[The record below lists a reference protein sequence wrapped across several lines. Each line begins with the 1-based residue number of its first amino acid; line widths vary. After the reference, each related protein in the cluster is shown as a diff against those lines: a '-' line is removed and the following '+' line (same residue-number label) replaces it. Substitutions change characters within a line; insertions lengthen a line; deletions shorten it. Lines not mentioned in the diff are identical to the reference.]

1 MDPAVKKS
9 LLFIIIIS
17 TVVIVYWLQKKHR
30 NRKVWSKNWLLKKN
44 TSLLQYVNTDIL
56 EEDPLTY
63 TNFLRMNDATF
74 NKLLRM
80 IEHRITKQNT
90 NMRESIS
97 ARKRLQITLRYL
109 ASGDSFTSLGLIGL
123 IHRTTV
129 SQIVKETL
137 EAIKLILG
145 PIYLRT
151 PNTAEE
157 WRIIAKEFEDCWGF
171 PNCVGAMDGKHIG
184 FRPLRKD
191 AVLYYN
197 YKGFHSIVLLAL
209 VDAQKKFLAVD
220 VGVNGRISDGGVL
233 SRSKLNT
240 ALLNNELNFPPPEPL
255 PGRRIK
261 VPFVIVADNAFP
273 LRINL
278 IKPYIFKSL
287 SKMQIH
293 FNKCLSRAR
302 NVVENAFGI
311 LANRFRVLL
320 GLIES
325 QDPHFVELVTLVCCI
340 LHNFLIEEDP
350 NRYLGSNAEEDE
362 NEEPAE
368 LVPLEPIDARN
379 DSGIKVRLE
388 YLKYCNKVPLFY

>member
-1 MDPAVKKS
+1 MY
-9 LLFIIIIS
+9 F
-17 TVVIVYWLQKKHR
+17 Q
-30 NRKVWSKNWLLKKN
+30 
-44 TSLLQYVNTDIL
+44 
-56 EEDPLTY
+56 
-63 TNFLRMNDATF
+63 
-74 NKLLRM
+74 
-80 IEHRITKQNT
+80 
-90 NMRESIS
+90 
-97 ARKRLQITLRYL
+97 
-109 ASGDSFTSLGLIGL
+109 
-123 IHRTTV
+123 
-129 SQIVKETL
+129 
-137 EAIKLILG
+137 
-145 PIYLRT
+145 T

-157 WRIIAKEFEDCWGF
+157 WRRIAKEFEDCWGF

-388 YLKYCNKVPLFY
+388 YLKYCNKVPLFYWKTIMFHKHLKYFTSRNISLGTCYYWIYNGSCWHTINILLTFLILTCPLLKLCFMNFPLFSTDFSLAYVLILSFTLTDKILKFLMITTEKYVK

>member
-1 MDPAVKKS
+1 MDPAAKKS

-145 PIYLRT
+145 PIYLRVRYYF
-151 PNTAEE
+151 N
-157 WRIIAKEFEDCWGF
+157 RI
-171 PNCVGAMDGKHIG
+171 
-184 FRPLRKD
+184 
-191 AVLYYN
+191 
-197 YKGFHSIVLLAL
+197 
-209 VDAQKKFLAVD
+209 
-220 VGVNGRISDGGVL
+220 
-233 SRSKLNT
+233 
-240 ALLNNELNFPPPEPL
+240 
-255 PGRRIK
+255 
-261 VPFVIVADNAFP
+261 
-273 LRINL
+273 
-278 IKPYIFKSL
+278 
-287 SKMQIH
+287 
-293 FNKCLSRAR
+293 
-302 NVVENAFGI
+302 
-311 LANRFRVLL
+311 
-320 GLIES
+320 
-325 QDPHFVELVTLVCCI
+325 
-340 LHNFLIEEDP
+340 
-350 NRYLGSNAEEDE
+350 
-362 NEEPAE
+362 
-368 LVPLEPIDARN
+368 
-379 DSGIKVRLE
+379 
-388 YLKYCNKVPLFY
+388 